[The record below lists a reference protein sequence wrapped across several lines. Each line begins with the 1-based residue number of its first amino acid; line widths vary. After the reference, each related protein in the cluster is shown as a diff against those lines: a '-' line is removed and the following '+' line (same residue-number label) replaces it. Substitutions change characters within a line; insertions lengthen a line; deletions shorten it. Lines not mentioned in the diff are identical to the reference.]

1 MPAVPS
7 GPTSSGDGVSGTITL
22 ATPLGSAILPGDILY
37 VMAKKDG
44 ATIAVRRVDAPSFPF
59 SFEVSGGDA
68 MIAGTELSGP
78 VDIVA
83 RVSKTGDAIPSAGDL
98 EGTTT
103 NVTVPAHGVTVTID
117 HVRE

>member
-1 MPAVPS
+1 
-7 GPTSSGDGVSGTITL
+7 VSGTITL

-44 ATIAVRRVDAPSFPF
+44 ATIAVRRVDTPSFPF
-59 SFEVSGGDA
+59 SFEISGGDA

-98 EGTTT
+98 EGATT
-103 NVTVPAHGVTVTID
+103 NVTVPAQGVTLSID